1 MVMST
6 CPCSE
11 LWYMASLRALSLA
24 FPDRIRS
31 IWEGL
36 LPSSSEPSARISSRD
51 KTSPLPFS
59 VWDSS
64 LRNTFLKGQK
74 HRSKKKS
81 QFTGPYIIQ
90 DYSIAL
96 YLGVCL
102 LSDITTDGKQVHLY
116 YIAHFC
122 VFIKWYDKH
131 WVIICGNWWLCL
143 VYLAQVLMS
152 KNC

>member
-24 FPDRIRS
+24 FPVRIRS

-64 LRNTFLKGQK
+64 LRKTFLKGQK
-74 HRSKKKS
+74 HRNKKEIS
-81 QFTGPYIIQ
+81 VYWSVQNVGLL
-90 DYSIAL
+90 IAF

-102 LSDITTDGKQVHLY
+102 LSNITTNDKQVHLY
-116 YIAHFC
+116 YNAHFC

-131 WVIICGNWWLCL
+131 WVLVITDGNWWLCL
-143 VYLAQVLMS
+143 LHLARTAR
-152 KNC
+152 